1 MIINGPLSESRLRR
15 SQRFYALFNVFNGF
29 SYMCLG
35 ETVII
40 LLAVK
45 LNCPDYVIST
55 LGSLLYFSFILLPA
69 GKFLAARIGAASSQ
83 AVFWA
88 LRNTSALVVASSAI
102 WHHYGNASGAVA
114 TLLSGAFLFYGCRA
128 AGAVMIQPL
137 LGNISTESN
146 RSSFLA
152 TTAALFYA
160 ASFIALLGIS
170 FILRFSEKLSIL
182 TGVIVTGSLFGYASS
197 YLLKCIDESS
207 SLRESAR
214 QPLWPSWRKAVHNQ
228 TLMRQIYACLTIN
241 LAVILT
247 FPMSMLTVKRGYG
260 ISDRDALF
268 FSLAQLAGSILLSQ
282 FVARIAKFYGPR
294 KVLMGS
300 YLALVL
306 VAAAWVVGPA
316 AASSMF
322 LVPLF
327 FVLGG
332 AFVSQSNAA
341 THYFL
346 QSTPVEQ
353 QVNASILVSVCSGGI
368 GGLVGL
374 VVSGGLLQLAARLCG
389 PQPDICRYRLYFAL
403 AAIILI
409 PGFWLVKNL
418 IPLPTD
424 KRRARITWHDF
435 F

>member
-15 SQRFYALFNVFNGF
+15 SQRFYAFFNVFNGF

-69 GKFLAARIGAASSQ
+69 GKLLAARIGAASSQ

-88 LRNTSALVVASSAI
+88 LRNTAALIVASSAI
-102 WHHYGNASGAVA
+102 WHHYGSASGAVA

-137 LGNISTESN
+137 LGNITTESN
-146 RSSFLA
+146 RASFLA
-152 TTAALFYA
+152 ATAALFYA

-170 FILRFSEKLSIL
+170 FVLRFSEKLAVL

-197 YLLKCIDESS
+197 YLLRCIDESS

-214 QPLWPSWRKAVHNQ
+214 RPLWPSWRQAIHNQ
-228 TLMRQIYACLTIN
+228 TLMRQIYACLVIN

-247 FPMSMLTVKRGYG
+247 IPVSMLTVKRGYG

-282 FVARIAKFYGPR
+282 FIARLAKVYGPR

-306 VAAAWVVGPA
+306 VAAAWVACPA
-316 AASSMF
+316 AASTLF

-327 FVLGG
+327 FILGG
-332 AFVSQSNAA
+332 AFVSECNAA
-341 THYFL
+341 IHYFL

-368 GGLVGL
+368 GGLIGL
-374 VVSGGLLQLAARLCG
+374 VVSGGLLHLAARFCG
-389 PQPDICRYRLYFAL
+389 PQPDIYRYRLYFAL

-424 KRRARITWHDF
+424 KRRVRITWHDF

>member
-15 SQRFYALFNVFNGF
+15 SQRFYALFNIFNGL

-69 GKFLAARIGAASSQ
+69 GKLLAARIGAASSQ

-88 LRNTSALVVASSAI
+88 LRNTAALIVASSAI
-102 WHHYGNASGAVA
+102 WHHYGSTSGAVA

-137 LGNISTESN
+137 LGNITTESN
-146 RSSFLA
+146 RATFLA

-170 FILRFSEKLSIL
+170 AVLRFSERLSVL
-182 TGVIVTGSLFGYASS
+182 TGVIITGSLFGYASS
-197 YLLKCIDESS
+197 YLLRCIDESS

-214 QPLWPSWRKAVHNQ
+214 LPLWPSWRKAFHNR
-228 TLMRQIYACLTIN
+228 TLMRQIYACLAIN

-247 FPMSMLTVKRGYG
+247 IPVSMLTVKRGYG
-260 ISDRDALF
+260 ISDRNALF
-268 FSLAQLAGSILLSQ
+268 FSLAQLAGSILLSRL
-282 FVARIAKFYGPR
+282 VARFANVFGPR
-294 KVLMGS
+294 RVLMGS
-300 YLALVL
+300 YAALVL
-306 VAAAWVVGPA
+306 AAAAWVVSPQN
-316 AASSMF
+316 ASPF
-322 LVPLF
+322 LLAPLF
-327 FVLGG
+327 FVLGA
-332 AFVSQSNAA
+332 AFVSECNAA
-341 THYFL
+341 IHYFL

-353 QVNASILVSVCSGGI
+353 QVNASILVSVCAGGI

-374 VVSGGLLQLAARLCG
+374 VASGALLQLAARISG
-389 PQPDICRYRLYFAL
+389 PRPDIFRYRLYFAL

-409 PGFWLVKNL
+409 PGFWAVKNL
-418 IPLPTD
+418 VPLPSE
-424 KRRARITWHDF
+424 RRRTRLTWQDF